1 MNDISPTYPACLPC
15 RLGCYI
21 PPKYA
26 EDCRYYEEEM
36 DMGARIP
43 ICMKSSQIDP
53 SGCNSSC
60 PNYRNKYELLTSETE
75 IEPHRYEDYVMI

>member
-1 MNDISPTYPACLPC
+1 MNENITPAYPEFLSY

-21 PPKYA
+21 PPDYA
-26 EDCRYYEEEM
+26 EDCEYYEEDI

-43 ICMKSSQIDP
+43 ICMKSLKIDP

-60 PNYRNKYELLTSETE
+60 PNYRNKYESLISRTETE
-75 IEPHRYEDYVMI
+75 PYKYED